1 MSSCVPY
8 TGLGILRIS
17 SHLLLKTTSGVTYY
31 YTILQTSKAKIQRD
45 EVTNQDLNP
54 GLSDSKVCGLFTIP
68 HQREHVR
75 VSINKKVKCKVLLN
89 REEELKPLKRNIKVE
104 AVAHPENKLRAHSLR
119 IQRGQAYDF

>member
-1 MSSCVPY
+1 MH
-8 TGLGILRIS
+8 IS

-31 YTILQTSKAKIQRD
+31 YSILQTSIAKIQRD
-45 EVTNQDLNP
+45 EVSNQDSNP

-89 REEELKPLKRNIKVE
+89 REEELKPLKRNVKVK